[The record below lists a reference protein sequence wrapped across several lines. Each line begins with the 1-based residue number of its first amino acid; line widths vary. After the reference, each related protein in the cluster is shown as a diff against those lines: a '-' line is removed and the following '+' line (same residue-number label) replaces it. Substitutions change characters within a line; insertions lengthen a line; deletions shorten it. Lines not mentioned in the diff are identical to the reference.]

1 MVEPGGVIERVVF
14 KVNYIIIVIDC
25 PFCVAGIRIF
35 GIESVQDGFRRFDA
49 ARYVFVV
56 LLQPA
61 KSRANPTKIVKTEIL
76 VFIFIVLICY
86 E

>member
-35 GIESVQDGFRRFDA
+35 GIESVQDGFRRLDA

-56 LLQPA
+56 FATAGKEQGEPHEDR
-61 KSRANPTKIVKTEIL
+61 KD
-76 VFIFIVLICY
+76 
-86 E
+86 

>member
-1 MVEPGGVIERVVF
+1 MVEPDGVIERVVF

-56 LLQPA
+56 LATAGKEQGEPHEDR
-61 KSRANPTKIVKTEIL
+61 KD
-76 VFIFIVLICY
+76 
-86 E
+86 

>member
-1 MVEPGGVIERVVF
+1 MVEPGGVVERVVF

-35 GIESVQDGFRRFDA
+35 GLESVQDSFRRFNT

-56 LLQPA
+56 FA
-61 KSRANPTKIVKTEIL
+61 TAGKE
-76 VFIFIVLICY
+76 
-86 E
+86 